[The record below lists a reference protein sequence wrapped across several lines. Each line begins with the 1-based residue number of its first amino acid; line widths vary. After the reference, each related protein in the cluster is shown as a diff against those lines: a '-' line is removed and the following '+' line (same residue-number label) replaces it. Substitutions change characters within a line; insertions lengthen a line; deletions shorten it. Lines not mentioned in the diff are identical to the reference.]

1 MVVIIADFFQIP
13 DTVAGLTIL
22 AAGTSLPEIVTG
34 IIVTR
39 KGKGDMAVSNSIGSN
54 IFDILICLGLP
65 WFISTVIIDPNST
78 VQIYSEGITY
88 AALILFSSIVGML
101 LFVWLN
107 KFLLGKKF
115 GVFLLA
121 LWLVVTVVTCL
132 FELNVFGEFSL
143 PLCD

>member
-1 MVVIIADFFQIP
+1 MVVIIADFFTIP

-34 IIVTR
+34 VIVTR
-39 KGKGDMAVSNSIGSN
+39 KGKGDMAISNSIGSN

-88 AALILFSSIVGML
+88 AAIILFSSIVGML

-115 GVFLLA
+115 GIFLLI

-132 FELNVFGEFSL
+132 FELNVFGDFAL
-143 PLCD
+143 PLCY